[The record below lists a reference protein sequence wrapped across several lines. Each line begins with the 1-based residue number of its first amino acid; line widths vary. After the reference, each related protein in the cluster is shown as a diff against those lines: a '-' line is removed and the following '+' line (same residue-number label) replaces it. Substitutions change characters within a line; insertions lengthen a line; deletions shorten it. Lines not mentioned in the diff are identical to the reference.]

1 MILSTQYYRPPFPVQ
16 PRWEEDIARIA
27 ETGFTHI
34 YVSACWSWIEA
45 QPGEYRYD
53 DYDRL
58 MQLARRHGLQVIVNL
73 WAETQPMWMPRLH
86 ADAAMI
92 DHMGRPVV
100 SSQLAYMQ
108 FGLMPGGCMDH
119 PAVRA
124 KAGAFLSAF
133 ARRYAGDSQ
142 LWGWDCWNEMRWM
155 SQADGY
161 VCFCEHSLSRY
172 RDWLRLRYTSLDEL
186 NRAWHRRY
194 VDWRDIMPPKAPAR
208 TYTDTMPWQHFVT
221 ERIAEELRWRYDCVR
236 AEDRQRPIIAH
247 AAFPS
252 TFNTGEFFENE
263 PALGRGND
271 WQLAEKVDGYGC
283 SHFPNWFH
291 PSPADLGARI
301 ESVRSATG
309 DKPYW
314 LAELQGG
321 AAGHGMQAM
330 EPVKAEQQQ
339 RWIWT
344 GVARGAKAVN
354 FWCWRDEVFSRESGG
369 FGIVG
374 DDGHRE
380 DRLAAFSATA
390 QLFRDH
396 ASLLDAYRPWPAKA
410 AVVFE
415 PQCYYLDWGAHSN
428 SGLAPLKEV
437 PYRAGH
443 GVQGYL
449 RAFERAQ
456 LPYDVIEPGFLRS
469 LHRYSLIVMPGA
481 MVVDPAFT
489 KPLVE
494 WVRRGGTLIVE
505 ASLDAFDHAGLF
517 NYPEERALPRELGL
531 RFSARRRLDDD
542 TSLSVSVGDRQ
553 FQLRASRW
561 REDISIADSPQP
573 RGTQN
578 VVLGRGRVIAL
589 GSFVGLAYH
598 EHRYPAFEAFI
609 AAAATHAGAQSQVA
623 CSLTDGEVVQW
634 RIGESRDEVLLFVIN
649 HGPAGQ
655 GRFTVRDSRAA
666 SCASARDLISG
677 TSVRLIRS
685 DDHVQLQLDLAAGGC
700 HLIRFSKK

>member
-1 MILSTQYYRPPFPVQ
+1 MILSTQYYRPPFPAQ

-27 ETGFTHI
+27 DTGFTHI

-73 WAETQPMWMPRLH
+73 WAETQPMWIPRLH

-108 FGLMPGGCMDH
+108 FGLMPGACMDH
-119 PAVRA
+119 PDVRP
-124 KAGAFLSAF
+124 KAAAFLTGF
-133 ARRYAGDSQ
+133 TRRYASESQ

-161 VCFCEHSLSRY
+161 VCFCAHSLARY
-172 RDWLRLRYTSLDEL
+172 RGWLQKRYGSLDGL
-186 NRAWHRRY
+186 NQAWHRRY

-208 TYTDTMPWQHFVT
+208 TYTDTMPWQHYT
-221 ERIAEELRWRYDCVR
+221 SDRTAEELRWRYDCVR

-263 PALGRGND
+263 PALARGND
-271 WQLAEKVDGYGC
+271 WQLAENVDGYGC

-369 FGIVG
+369 FGIIG

-380 DRLAAFSATA
+380 ARLAAFSATA
-390 QLFRDH
+390 KLFREH
-396 ASLLDAYRPWPAKA
+396 GSLLDAYRPWQAKA

-415 PQCYYLDWGAHSN
+415 PQSYYLDWGAHSN

-437 PYRAGH
+437 PYRSGH
-443 GVQGYL
+443 SVQGYL
-449 RAFERAQ
+449 RAFERTQ
-456 LPYDVIEPGFLRS
+456 LPYDVIEPGFLSS
-469 LHRYSLIVMPGA
+469 LDAYRLIVMPCA
-481 MVVDPAFT
+481 MVVAPVFA
-489 KPLVE
+489 KRIVE
-494 WVRRGGTLIVE
+494 WVRQGGTLVVE

-531 RFSARRRLDDD
+531 KFSARRRLDAG
-542 TSLSVSVGDRQ
+542 TTLSVSVGSKT
-553 FQLRASRW
+553 FELRATRW
-561 REDISIADSPQP
+561 REEVSVVDSPQSQ
-573 RGTQN
+573 GAQSIA
-578 VVLGRGRVIAL
+578 VGRGRVIAL
-589 GSFVGLAYH
+589 GSFAGLAYH
-598 EHRYPAFEAFI
+598 EERYAEFEAFI
-609 AAAATHAGAQSQVA
+609 TAAATQADAGPQV
-623 CSLTDGEVVQW
+623 SSNLTDGEIVQW
-634 RIGESRDEVLLFVIN
+634 RIGQSNDDVLLVVIN
-649 HGPAGQ
+649 HGPAA
-655 GRFTVRDSRAA
+655 RAKFIVRDPRAA
-666 SCASARDLISG
+666 SSAQARDLISG
-677 TSVRLIRS
+677 ESVRLIR
-685 DDHVQLQLDLAAGGC
+685 DNGIQLQLDLTAGGSR
-700 HLIRFSKK
+700 LIRLSRT